1 MDPVLFT
8 SFIVATFIIVGSP
21 GPAVAL
27 ASSQAVKSGPRA
39 AVLSIMGDALGTV
52 THILIAVFSLK
63 ALIST
68 AAFVLP
74 FLQIAG
80 GLFILYLAYQTY
92 FADDTHDVPKVN
104 ASKSA
109 FLGGFFS
116 CVTNPKAI
124 VFFVALFPGFISPD
138 FSVGFQ
144 SLVYGTIFVVLDA
157 ACIFGYAMLAMYL
170 VKSTI
175 APRVNVDKI
184 SGLGLFGV
192 GVLLLFKGY
201 KELPAG

>member
-1 MDPVLFT
+1 MDPILFT
-8 SFIVATFIIVGSP
+8 SFIIATLIIVGSP

-27 ASSQAVKSGPRA
+27 ASSQAVKHGPRA
-39 AVLSIMGDALGTV
+39 ALMSIFGDALGTI

-63 ALIST
+63 ALISS
-68 AAFVLP
+68 AGYILP

-80 GLFILYLAYQTY
+80 GMFILYLAYQTY
-92 FADDTHDVPKVN
+92 FSDEAHDAPQIN
-104 ASKSA
+104 AKRSA

-138 FSVGFQ
+138 LSVGFQ
-144 SLVYGTIFVVLDA
+144 SLVYGVVFIVLDA
-157 ACIFGYAMLAMYL
+157 LSIFAYAMLAMYL
-170 VKSTI
+170 VNSTL
-175 APRVNVDKI
+175 APRINVDKI

-192 GVLLLFKGY
+192 GILLIFKGY
-201 KELPAG
+201 KELPAT

>member
-8 SFIVATFIIVGSP
+8 SFILATLIIVASP
-21 GPAVAL
+21 GPACAL
-27 ASSQAVKSGPRA
+27 ASSQAVKYGPRA
-39 AVLSIMGDALGTV
+39 AVLSIMGDALGTI

-63 ALIST
+63 ALINS

-80 GLFILYLAYQTY
+80 GMFILYLAYQAY
-92 FADDTHDVPKVN
+92 FSDSEHDAPKVH
-104 ASKSA
+104 ASRSA

-138 FSVGFQ
+138 YSVGMQ
-144 SLVYGTIFVVLDA
+144 SLFYGVIFIVLDA
-157 ACIFGYAMLAMYL
+157 LSIFAYAMLAMY
-170 VKSTI
+170 VVNSTF
-175 APRVNVDKI
+175 APRINIDKV

-192 GVLLLFKGY
+192 GLLLVFKGY
-201 KELPAG
+201 KELPTG